1 MFVHHI
7 SPLLLSFFSLLP
19 LSLGSII
26 YFLQIGLETL
36 DCITSSQLAA
46 ILPPGRCLAMSGDT
60 FGSQLGDGVFYWPLV
75 GGDQWGC
82 STSPG
87 AQNSTP
93 SPELSNL
100 IISSVKVEKSLVVP
114 WHGCH

>member
-7 SPLLLSFFSLLP
+7 SPLLLPFFFLLP

-36 DCITSSQLAA
+36 DCITSSSQLAA
-46 ILPPGRCLAMSGDT
+46 ILPLGRDT

-82 STSPG
+82 SISPG